1 MHHSSEFPR
10 VLWKKDE
17 KKNTRLYI
25 IPEEEASPTT
35 FIAHSLFDYGIY
47 HTLNLYLSSLALTN
61 LVEKPNEI
69 KIDSSYDTVSKYDK
83 W

>member
-35 FIAHSLFDYGIY
+35 FIAHSLFDYGILVFYGIY
-47 HTLNLYLSSLALTN
+47 HTLNLYLST
-61 LVEKPNEI
+61 
-69 KIDSSYDTVSKYDK
+69 
-83 W
+83 